1 MAIGI
6 RPTVDFAFKLMLG
19 NPEHTNVTIHFL
31 NAILEGQCRIT
42 HAQILNP
49 ILPKHTDEDKL
60 SVLDILATDAYGRM
74 LNIEM
79 QTSLPSELP
88 QRLAYYASCLY
99 VGQLKEGFRYADL
112 RPSITICVLTQAMFP
127 QCSELHLEF
136 RMREKSGLTLT
147 DDLQVH
153 LLQLPKLR
161 VLRQNVYDASA
172 IERWAFFLMNA
183 EHLTDDDVCRLFP
196 DREIAEAAGVLKMI
210 SQSPEDQLFYFGRLK
225 FQRDEEA
232 RLRKAELDGFEKGRQ
247 EGRQEGLLEGW
258 KEGRQEGRIQLLQ
271 QILGLPEST
280 HDDLDGLD
288 SSRLSELESQL
299 LQQIRDKRSQGL
311 PG

>member
-1 MAIGI
+1 MGIGI

-31 NAILEGQCRIT
+31 NAILEGQCRI
-42 HAQILNP
+42 ANVQILNP
-49 ILPKHTDEDKL
+49 ILAKHTDDDKL
-60 SVLDILATDAYGRM
+60 SVLDILATDEHGRM

-99 VGQLKEGFRYADL
+99 VGQLREGFRYADL
-112 RPSITICVLTQAMFP
+112 RPSISICVLTQAMFP
-127 QCSELHLEF
+127 ERPDLHLEF

-147 DDLQVH
+147 DDLQIH

-161 VLRQNVYDASA
+161 IASQNVYDATP
-172 IERWAFFLMNA
+172 IERWAFFLTNA

-247 EGRQEGLLEGW
+247 EGRQEGW
-258 KEGRQEGRIQLLQ
+258 REGREEGREEGRIQLLQ

-280 HDDLDGLD
+280 HDDLAALD
-288 SSRLSELESQL
+288 SSQLSELESQL
-299 LQQIRDKRSQGL
+299 LQQIRNKRSQWLSG
-311 PG
+311 